1 MNGQVWPLHRVQEG
15 EVHVQQKKKKR
26 SSSSTLSL
34 ERNREPWKVIGS
46 GMFLKALLL
55 LEKR

>member
-15 EVHVQQKKKKR
+15 EVHVQRKKKK

-46 GMFLKALLL
+46 DMFLKALLL
-55 LEKR
+55 LE